1 MTPNMMLDTRCY
13 MSQMDF
19 EGALDLLG
27 AIGAQ
32 WAKDCRKEPDELP
45 ELAAWLELELSELGR
60 RLAGRPALAPVIGGA
75 WRTCPACG
83 QALPHHNASET
94 GKGRRRLYCDDKC
107 RVRYA
112 ARRKDKG
119 NER

>member
-1 MTPNMMLDTRCY
+1 
-13 MSQMDF
+13 MSQIDL
-19 EGALDLLG
+19 EGALTLLG
-27 AIGAQ
+27 AVGAQ
-32 WAKDCRKEPDELP
+32 WVKDCRRKPDELP
-45 ELAAWLELELSELGR
+45 ELAGWLELELDEVRR
-60 RLAGRPALAPVIGGA
+60 RLAGRPALAPVIGGS

>member
-1 MTPNMMLDTRCY
+1 
-13 MSQMDF
+13 MSQVIDLDA
-19 EGALDLLG
+19 ALALLG
-27 AIGAQ
+27 AVGAQ
-32 WAKDCRKEPDELP
+32 WVKDCRKEPDELP

-60 RLAGRPALAPVIGGA
+60 RLAGRPALAPVIGGS

-83 QALPHHNASET
+83 QALPDHNASET

-112 ARRKDKG
+112 ARRKDKR
-119 NER
+119 NENGR